1 MASEDLGGDE
11 GGETM
16 TRIYYVA
23 KKILKR
29 QDKGKHKAKKKKR
42 LRKV

>member
-11 GGETM
+11 GRRGNHDQNILC
-16 TRIYYVA
+16 R

-29 QDKGKHKAKKKKR
+29 QDKGKHKAKKKKD
-42 LRKV
+42 